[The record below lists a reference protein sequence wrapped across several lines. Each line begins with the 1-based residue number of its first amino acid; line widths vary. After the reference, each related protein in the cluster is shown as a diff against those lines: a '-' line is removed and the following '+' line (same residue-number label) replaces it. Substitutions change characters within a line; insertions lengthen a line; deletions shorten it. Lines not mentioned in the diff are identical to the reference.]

1 MSDLD
6 IDKLL
11 GLQNPESITSPGV
24 DDTVETENWNG
35 LSNLMN
41 KKPLDAGFN
50 DPRLTLSTFDLD
62 QIHDSDLFGVDG
74 NSRFSLY
81 IKNLSPPKGSNTFQ
95 VL

>member
-1 MSDLD
+1 MSNLD

-11 GLQNPESITSPGV
+11 GLQNPESIASPQGFDGV
-24 DDTVETENWNG
+24 DSENWNG
-35 LSNLMN
+35 LNNLMN
-41 KKPLDAGFN
+41 KKPLDEGFN

-81 IKNLSPPKGSNTFQ
+81 IKNLSPPKGLATF
-95 VL
+95 